1 VQAPVPTVTV
11 KLTDFAP
18 AEAMTLEGTVKF
30 AFPLDESK
38 VIATRSGSVNAI
50 VPVIF
55 WPEKAMRTARR
66 SLTPGP

>member
-1 VQAPVPTVTV
+1 
-11 KLTDFAP
+11 
-18 AEAMTLEGTVKF
+18 MTLEGTVKF